1 MTVQIER
8 IAIPTAH
15 GTPLGVT
22 KYSSPKHKERTIVV
36 SSATGVL
43 QQYYSKFAQYFASQ
57 GFIVYTFD
65 YSGIGES
72 LVSTKSLSTFEGDLK
87 SWGSIDQA
95 TVIDYAK
102 YEYEHHTITL
112 IAHSI
117 GGQLLGF
124 NTNYRL
130 IDKAVLVACQS
141 GYWKEFRGIHR
152 YKMWLFWYFLIPG
165 LTPLFGYFP
174 AKKLGLFE
182 NLPKRMV
189 YEWASWGRKEAYM
202 MHFENKTDYFFDAFK
217 IPILSLS
224 FHEDPFAPQNTVDW
238 LARVYTNSKVT
249 RVHHDKTPQER
260 SAKHFG
266 FFKSAYKEVFW
277 ERTHQ
282 WMLNNTY
289 Q

>member
-1 MTVQIER
+1 M
-8 IAIPTAH
+8 H
-15 GTPLGVT
+15 GTYLGVT
-22 KYSSPKHKERTIVV
+22 KYASLKPIERTIVI

-43 QQYYSKFAQYFASQ
+43 QQYYAKFAQYFASQ

-72 LVSTKSLSTFEGDLK
+72 VADLKSLKTFQGDLR

-95 TVIDYAK
+95 TVIAHAK
-102 YEYEHHTITL
+102 REYENHTLTL

-124 NTNYRL
+124 NKNYAL
-130 IDKAVLVACQS
+130 IDKAVLVASQS
-141 GYWKEFRGIHR
+141 GYWKKFKGIHR
-152 YKMWLFWYFLIPG
+152 IKMWLFWYFLIPG

-174 AKKLGLFE
+174 SKKLGLFE

-189 YEWASWGRKEAYM
+189 YEWASWGRKKAYM
-202 MHFENKTDYFFDAFK
+202 MHFENQTDYFFDAFK
-217 IPILSLS
+217 IPILALS
-224 FHEDPFAPQNTVDW
+224 FHKDSFAPKHTVDW
-238 LARVYTNSKVT
+238 LAKAYKHSKIT
-249 RVHHDKTPQER
+249 RVHHNETPQER

-277 ERTHQ
+277 EQTHQ
-282 WMLNNTY
+282 WILNNTY